1 MSTSDQHANIADQS
15 AGSTQLT
22 RKQLREVRLTGSTPI
37 VTPEEAEASR
47 LQSVAAAAAGAPVA
61 EPVLEAPVAEP
72 VAEAPVVEAP
82 VVEAA
87 VVEAAVAEP
96 AAPAPAPAVPADV
109 DPQDSAEGDEP
120 LTRRQKREQE
130 RLRTG
135 ALPVSDP
142 SAQGAP
148 SAPAPAAE
156 PVAAPAAAAP
166 SFAPP
171 VVPAGAPVASEPAPA
186 VPATPAAS
194 EMITDVPRPSYPSRR
209 RSFESTAPASAPE
222 PDEQDG
228 VDDAKQGVAP
238 VSVSS
243 VMRAEE
249 ETGRTWH
256 ADPVAAAPQSVEGTR
271 SSRPADTASA
281 SVLPAV
287 PAAGPTPAPDADPV
301 SLPFSSEQTALWSAP
316 EGSAAETAQ
325 TPAAPTPAAPAA
337 VAPRPVPQTAPAAGS
352 ASTVNAGFGQRV
364 LAEQARTP
372 QADSF
377 DALIGD
383 STGSHHAAP
392 NALIFQQA
400 PAGLSLSGP
409 VASTGEILVTGS
421 YDLPSGL
428 GSRGHADGVADGKEV
443 DAVLVDGELA
453 PASSPTPIAASAAI
467 GTIKPAGEVIRPP
480 EPEKGNKLM
489 LALTITAGALAVALV
504 GALIVAITTGAFSS

>member
-1 MSTSDQHANIADQS
+1 MSTSDQH
-15 AGSTQLT
+15 GQLT
-22 RKQLREVRLTGSTPI
+22 RKQMREARLTGSTPI
-37 VTPEEAEASR
+37 VTPEEAEAAR
-47 LQSVAAAAAGAPVA
+47 QQ
-61 EPVLEAPVAEP
+61 
-72 VAEAPVVEAP
+72 AEAAP
-82 VVEAA
+82 S
-87 VVEAAVAEP
+87 
-96 AAPAPAPAVPADV
+96 APAVPAAPEPVAETPAAPAADTV
-109 DPQDSAEGDEP
+109 AESTAGPSAVEPQDSVAGEEP
-120 LTRRQKREQE
+120 LTRRQVREQE
-130 RLRTG
+130 RIRTG
-135 ALPVSDP
+135 AVPVSDP
-142 SAQGAP
+142 SSQSAP
-148 SAPAPAAE
+148 PAPAPVT
-156 PVAAPAAAAP
+156 P
-166 SFAPP
+166 APP
-171 VVPAGAPVASEPAPA
+171 ADTTPEPAG
-186 VPATPAAS
+186 
-194 EMITDVPRPSYPSRR
+194 MITDVPRPSYPSRR
-209 RSFESTAPASAPE
+209 RSYETSTTPVQTRV

-228 VDDAKQGVAP
+228 VDDAEQGVAP

-256 ADPVAAAPQSVEGTR
+256 ADPVSAVPETTPEERLVVPA
-271 SSRPADTASA
+271 RPAEPSSA
-281 SVLPAV
+281 PLLPAV
-287 PAAGPTPAPDADPV
+287 PAAAPAAEPDPAPVA
-301 SLPFSSEQTALWSAP
+301 LPFSSEQTALWSAATEP
-316 EGSAAETAQ
+316 E
-325 TPAAPTPAAPAA
+325 PAAAAAPAEE
-337 VAPRPVPQTAPAAGS
+337 APRPVPQAAPAGGAG
-352 ASTVNAGFGQRV
+352 STVNPGFGERV
-364 LAEQARTP
+364 LAQQPRTP

-421 YDLPSGL
+421 YELPSGL

-504 GALIVAITTGAFSS
+504 GALIVAITTGAFS

>member
-1 MSTSDQHANIADQS
+1 MSTSDQHAHIADQS
-15 AGSTQLT
+15 AGGSQLT
-22 RKQLREVRLTGSTPI
+22 RKQLREARLTGSTPI
-37 VTPEEAEASR
+37 VTPEEAEAAR
-47 LQSVAAAAAGAPVA
+47 RQGIAAANAQPPAV
-61 EPVLEAPVAEP
+61 VPVAEP
-72 VAEAPVVEAP
+72 VAEAPVAETS
-82 VVEAA
+82 
-87 VVEAAVAEP
+87 VAEP
-96 AAPAPAPAVPADV
+96 AAAVPAQADV
-109 DPQDSAEGDEP
+109 DPQDSVEGEER

-130 RLRTG
+130 RVRTG

-142 SAQGAP
+142 SVQDTP
-148 SAPAPAAE
+148 SAPAPA
-156 PVAAPAAAAP
+156 
-166 SFAPP
+166 
-171 VVPAGAPVASEPAPA
+171 PAPA
-186 VPATPAAS
+186 VSESVPAPAAPASAPTVPSAPEAS
-194 EMITDVPRPSYPSRR
+194 EMITDVPRHSYPSRR
-209 RSFESTAPASAPE
+209 RSYESAAPVPAPVSE
-222 PDEQDG
+222 EQDG
-228 VDDAKQGVAP
+228 VDDAEQGVAP

-256 ADPVAAAPQSVEGTR
+256 ADPVSAAPKAVDTAPARPADSAAAPL
-271 SSRPADTASA
+271 
-281 SVLPAV
+281 LPSV
-287 PAAGPTPAPDADPV
+287 PATGPTPAPDASPV
-301 SLPFSSEQTALWSAP
+301 SLPFSSEQSALWSAP
-316 EGSAAETAQ
+316 AAFASEDPQ
-325 TPAAPTPAAPAA
+325 TPAAPTPAAPAGI
-337 VAPRPVPQTAPAAGS
+337 APRPAAQTAPPVGS
-352 ASTVNAGFGQRV
+352 ASTVNAGFGERV

-372 QADSF
+372 QVDSF

-400 PAGLSLSGP
+400 PAALSLSGP

-428 GSRGHADGVADGKEV
+428 GSRGHADGMADGKEV

>member
-1 MSTSDQHANIADQS
+1 MSTSDQQAHIADQS
-15 AGSTQLT
+15 SGSSQLT
-22 RKQLREVRLTGSTPI
+22 RKQLREARLTGSTPI
-37 VTPEEAEASR
+37 VTPEEAEAAR
-47 LQSVAAAAAGAPVA
+47 RQSIASAVAQPAAAAPVA
-61 EPVLEAPVAEP
+61 EPVVETPVAEP
-72 VAEAPVVEAP
+72 VSAPVADAP
-82 VVEAA
+82 VAEAA
-87 VVEAAVAEP
+87 V
-96 AAPAPAPAVPADV
+96 PAPAGAGIER
-109 DPQDSAEGDEP
+109 QDSGEGEEP

-130 RLRTG
+130 RIRTG
-135 ALPVSDP
+135 VLPVFDP
-142 SAQGAP
+142 AAQDAPIASSSAVVEPAAAP
-148 SAPAPAAE
+148 SAPASA
-156 PVAAPAAAAP
+156 
-166 SFAPP
+166 FAPP
-171 VVPAGAPVASEPAPA
+171 PVSAAAPVASEPAA
-186 VPATPAAS
+186 SEAS

-209 RSFESTAPASAPE
+209 RSFESAAPVSAPE

-228 VDDAKQGVAP
+228 VDDAEQGVAP

-249 ETGRTWH
+249 ETGRMWH
-256 ADPVAAAPQSVEGTR
+256 ADPVSVAPKAVEDAQSVR
-271 SSRPADTASA
+271 QADSASA
-281 SVLPAV
+281 SLLPAV
-287 PAAGPTPAPDADPV
+287 PAPDADPV
-301 SLPFSSEQTALWSAP
+301 SLPFSSEQTALWSAAAD
-316 EGSAAETAQ
+316 SAAEAPQ
-325 TPAAPTPAAPAA
+325 TPATPAPAAPAEAAPGPVSPAAPAA
-337 VAPRPVPQTAPAAGS
+337 GS
-352 ASTVNAGFGQRV
+352 ESTVNAGFGERV
-364 LAEQARTP
+364 LTEQARTP
-372 QADSF
+372 QVDSF

-428 GSRGHADGVADGKEV
+428 GSRGHADGMADGKEV

>member
-1 MSTSDQHANIADQS
+1 MSTSDQHEH
-15 AGSTQLT
+15 GQLT
-22 RKQLREVRLTGSTPI
+22 RKQLREARLTGSTPI
-37 VTPEEAEASR
+37 VTPEEAEAAR
-47 LQSVAAAAAGAPVA
+47 QQSIAAATAP
-61 EPVLEAPVAEP
+61 EAEP
-72 VAEAPVVEAP
+72 VADAP
-82 VVEAA
+82 A
-87 VVEAAVAEP
+87 VDP
-96 AAPAPAPAVPADV
+96 AAEVPAPAAEVPAPAALE
-109 DPQDSAEGDEP
+109 PQDSAEEEEP

-130 RLRTG
+130 RVRTG
-135 ALPVSDP
+135 VLPVSDP
-142 SAQGAP
+142 SAQDTP
-148 SAPAPAAE
+148 SATAPAALDHS
-156 PVAAPAAAAP
+156 AAPAAPAP

-171 VVPAGAPVASEPAPA
+171 AVPVAS
-186 VPATPAAS
+186 PATPEPARSASTAPDAS

-209 RSFESTAPASAPE
+209 RSFESATAAVSGAV

-228 VDDAKQGVAP
+228 VDDAEQGVAP

-256 ADPVAAAPQSVEGTR
+256 ADPVSAAPRTVEDA
-271 SSRPADTASA
+271 RPADSASA
-281 SVLPAV
+281 SLLPAV
-287 PAAGPTPAPDADPV
+287 PATGPTPAPDAGPV
-301 SLPFSSEQTALWSAP
+301 SLPFSSEQTALWSAAAD
-316 EGSAAETAQ
+316 SASE
-325 TPAAPTPAAPAA
+325 APQAPAAPAPA
-337 VAPRPVPQTAPAAGS
+337 APAEVAPRPVPQPAAGS
-352 ASTVNAGFGQRV
+352 ASTLNAGFGERV
-364 LAEQARTP
+364 LAEQARTT
-372 QADSF
+372 QVDSF

>member
-1 MSTSDQHANIADQS
+1 MSTSDQHSHIADQS
-15 AGSTQLT
+15 AGSSQLT
-22 RKQLREVRLTGSTPI
+22 RKQLREARLTGSTPI
-37 VTPEEAEASR
+37 VTPEEAEAAR
-47 LQSVAAAAAGAPVA
+47 RQSVAAATVQPPADV
-61 EPVLEAPVAEP
+61 PVAEP
-72 VAEAPVVEAP
+72 VAEAPVAESPVES
-82 VVEAA
+82 
-87 VVEAAVAEP
+87 
-96 AAPAPAPAVPADV
+96 AAPTAASADV
-109 DPQDSAEGDEP
+109 EPQDSAADEEP

-130 RLRTG
+130 RVRTG

-142 SAQGAP
+142 SAQDAP
-148 SAPAPAAE
+148 SAPASLAAE
-156 PVAAPAAAAP
+156 PAAAVPAPTP

-171 VVPAGAPVASEPAPA
+171 AVPAAAPAASEPAPE
-186 VPATPAAS
+186 AS
-194 EMITDVPRPSYPSRR
+194 GMITDVPRPSYPSRR
-209 RSFESTAPASAPE
+209 RSFESAAPASASVA
-222 PDEQDG
+222 DEQDG
-228 VDDAKQGVAP
+228 VDDAEQDVAP
-238 VSVSS
+238 VSVSA

-256 ADPVAAAPQSVEGTR
+256 ADPVSAAPQSVEDAR
-271 SSRPADTASA
+271 PARPADSTSA
-281 SVLPAV
+281 SLLPAV
-287 PAAGPTPAPDADPV
+287 PATGPTPAPDAAPV
-301 SLPFSSEQTALWSAP
+301 SLPFSSEQTALWSA
-316 EGSAAETAQ
+316 AAESAPAAPQTPAQ
-325 TPAAPTPAAPAA
+325 TPTAPAEAAPRA
-337 VAPRPVPQTAPAAGS
+337 VSQTASAAGS
-352 ASTVNAGFGQRV
+352 ATTVNAGFGERV
-364 LAEQARTP
+364 LAEQPRTA
-372 QADSF
+372 QVDSF

-383 STGSHHAAP
+383 SAGSHHAAP

-421 YDLPSGL
+421 YELPSGL

>member
-1 MSTSDQHANIADQS
+1 MSTSDQHAHIADQS
-15 AGSTQLT
+15 SGSSQLT
-22 RKQLREVRLTGSTPI
+22 RKQLREARLTGSTPI
-37 VTPEEAEASR
+37 VTPEEAEAAR
-47 LQSVAAAAAGAPVA
+47 QQSIAAAAAQPAAA
-61 EPVLEAPVAEP
+61 EPVVEP
-72 VAEAPVVEAP
+72 VAEAPVAEVPVAAPVAEAP
-82 VVEAA
+82 VAEAPVAEAA
-87 VVEAAVAEP
+87 A
-96 AAPAPAPAVPADV
+96 AAPASAGVE
-109 DPQDSAEGDEP
+109 PQDSAEEEP

-130 RLRTG
+130 RIRTG

-148 SAPAPAAE
+148 SAPSPAVDERVATPSE
-156 PVAAPAAAAP
+156 PTT

-171 VVPAGAPVASEPAPA
+171 AIPAAAPVAPQPAAPE
-186 VPATPAAS
+186 AS

-209 RSFESTAPASAPE
+209 RSFESAAPVSAPE

-228 VDDAKQGVAP
+228 VDDAEQGVAP

-249 ETGRTWH
+249 ETGRMWH
-256 ADPVAAAPQSVEGTR
+256 ADPVSAAPDAVEDA
-271 SSRPADTASA
+271 RPARQADSASA
-281 SVLPAV
+281 SLLPAV
-287 PAAGPTPAPDADPV
+287 TATGPTPAPDADPV
-301 SLPFSSEQTALWSAP
+301 SLPFSSEQTALWSA
-316 EGSAAETAQ
+316 AAD
-325 TPAAPTPAAPAA
+325 AAPESPQTPAAPAA
-337 VAPRPVPQTAPAAGS
+337 PAPRPVTPTAPAAGS
-352 ASTVNAGFGQRV
+352 ASTVNAGFGERV

-372 QADSF
+372 QVDSF

-428 GSRGHADGVADGKEV
+428 GSRGHADGMADGKEV